1 MVVAEVSTPRARP
14 REAKSR
20 YDAHGLAELA
30 VDGLVE
36 QFRLALLGQARVW
49 CPSESPALTGRVPSL
64 GRQASDGRMVEGDT
78 LLAGDQATP
87 ARD

>member
-1 MVVAEVSTPRARP
+1 LVIAEESTPRARP

-36 QFRLALLGQARVW
+36 QFRLGEIGVSIGETAQWA
-49 CPSESPALTGRVPSL
+49 
-64 GRQASDGRMVEGDT
+64 
-78 LLAGDQATP
+78 
-87 ARD
+87 